1 MNRSQQSKGHQL
13 VPIVQTSG
21 MFFELAADDGQ
32 FVKACQQFY
41 VGHRAPSFREQR
53 RLNTPTQIGGHRVKV

>member
-13 VPIVQTSG
+13 VPIVKSSG
-21 MFFELAADDGQ
+21 VFFDLAADDGQ
-32 FVKACQQFY
+32 FVKACQQFR

-53 RLNTPTQIGGHRVKV
+53 RLNTPTQISGHRVKV